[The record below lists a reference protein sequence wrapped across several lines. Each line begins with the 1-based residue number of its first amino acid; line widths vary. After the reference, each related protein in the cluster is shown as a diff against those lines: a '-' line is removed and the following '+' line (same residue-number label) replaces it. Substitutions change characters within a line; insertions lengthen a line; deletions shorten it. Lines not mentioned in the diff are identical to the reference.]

1 MVGEMKVLRR
11 ALVSLSVLAALAMS
25 MVALAA
31 PAQALPTCTINVSVD
46 GPGLSYWFWPAAANG
61 DANCVMGRGNQGQAV
76 RSLQSNLN
84 ICYGQGLAEDGIYG
98 AATERAV
105 RNVQARIGARADGV
119 YGPETRSKMAWYT
132 SAGGSPPC
140 QVHW

>member
-1 MVGEMKVLRR
+1 MKVFRR
-11 ALVSLSVLAALAMS
+11 ALVSLSVLGALAMS
-25 MVALAA
+25 MIALAA
-31 PAQALPTCTINVSVD
+31 PAQALPTCTINASVG

-105 RNVQARIGARADGV
+105 RNVQVAIGARADGV

-132 SAGGSPPC
+132 YVPGGERC
-140 QVHW
+140 LVHG